1 MPVSNK
7 TKYLFIVNDSPY
19 GNERPYN
26 AFRLALN
33 LLKRDECE
41 VSVFLMGDGVNCAI
55 AQQQTPDGYYNIARM
70 LKSLARR
77 GKVATCGTC
86 VETRGLDPKSFVP
99 GVEKGTISMAGEWSI
114 AADKVLVF

>member
-1 MPVSNK
+1 MLMSK
-7 TKYLFIVNDSPY
+7 EKSYLFIVNDSPY

-33 LLKRDECE
+33 LVKRDECE
-41 VSVFLMGDGVNCAI
+41 VRVFLMGDGVNCAI
-55 AQQQTPDGYYNIARM
+55 SQQKTPDGYYNIERM

-86 VETRGLDPKSFVP
+86 VETRGIDPKNFVL
-99 GVEKGTISMAGEWSI
+99 GVEKGTIAMVGDWTI
-114 AADKVLVF
+114 RADKVLVF